1 LLNELAG
8 GLFGQFAGH
17 GFALFLESLEADLEE
32 FGSRERVVEGGE
44 KFRREAGLAEFE
56 GRLERLGAHLELAQ
70 IGFRHDAVIL
80 ERREKSER
88 QNAAGPRGFRYA
100 GPMSTSIEALTS
112 EIRAFRDA
120 RDWLQFH
127 NPKELAVAITAEAG
141 ELLQH
146 FVWQSSEQSNQR
158 VIERLAEIESEIAD
172 VAMLLFELADNCG
185 IDLAA
190 AMRAKLARN
199 EERYPVA
206 KARGSNKKYNEL

>member
-1 LLNELAG
+1 MA
-8 GLFGQFAGH
+8 
-17 GFALFLESLEADLEE
+17 
-32 FGSRERVVEGGE
+32 
-44 KFRREAGLAEFE
+44 
-56 GRLERLGAHLELAQ
+56 
-70 IGFRHDAVIL
+70 
-80 ERREKSER
+80 
-88 QNAAGPRGFRYA
+88 
-100 GPMSTSIEALTS
+100 TTIEALTA

-146 FVWQSSEQSNQR
+146 FVWQDAAQSEAR
-158 VIERLAEIESEIAD
+158 VKERRAEIESEIAD
-172 VAMLLFELADNCG
+172 VAILLFELADNSG